1 MKKLS
6 LILLIAAVVG
16 CKGKPDYQIYWKS
29 YYTFMNNK
37 LPPCICRF
45 GYGLNGEFQDSC
57 NKYNV
62 GDTIK
67 HQ

>member
-1 MKKLS
+1 M
-6 LILLIAAVVG
+6 LIACVVG
-16 CKGKPDYQIYWKS
+16 CNRNPDYHIYWKS
-29 YYTFMNNK
+29 YNTYMGDN

-45 GYGLNGEFQDSC
+45 GYGLQYEFQDSC
-57 NKYNV
+57 NKYNI